1 MAPAFPQEARRGV
14 VAGRGFQV
22 LYRLRPSVPI
32 RLMDTAR
39 TNGGGTVEQFHTNW
53 YPQRVRIVALPPDR
67 RLEGFDLSTF
77 EVGQWYR
84 VGERL
89 AELLIVLDY
98 GELEGEDS
106 ASIH

>member
-1 MAPAFPQEARRGV
+1 MAL
-14 VAGRGFQV
+14 V
-22 LYRLRPSVPI
+22 LFLRPSRRIVLWP
-32 RLMDTAR
+32 RDGSRRR
-39 TNGGGTVEQFHTNW
+39 TRHGSDEPRGESVEQFHTNW

-89 AELLIVLDY
+89 AELLIVSDY

-106 ASIH
+106 VPIH